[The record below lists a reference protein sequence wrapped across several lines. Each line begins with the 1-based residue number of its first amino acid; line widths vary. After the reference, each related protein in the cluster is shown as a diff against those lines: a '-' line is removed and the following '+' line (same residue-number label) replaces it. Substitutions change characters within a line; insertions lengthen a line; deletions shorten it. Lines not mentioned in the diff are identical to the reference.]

1 MDKKITIITILVVL
15 FVFLAV
21 GGWFWYLK
29 QAQRT
34 SNQNQRDRNSL
45 QGENETAEHQNS
57 KEKTVANINLDTTT
71 WKEYQSQDL
80 GIVFKIPQGWK
91 PNNYLLI
98 FPKGEN
104 GVWISIGEHSWP
116 KYFKNKIDREFS
128 VSQAIEDE
136 HLVYDDGYNFMLQKN
151 SFKEISLPLGDGV
164 EYPKMVDLF
173 YFYAKNSLVKNNQN
187 RRLFIIFS
195 KKTKKTYSF
204 QYGYDDD
211 TYDPIIDKAFGE
223 IVKSV
228 HILQ

>member
-80 GIVFKIPQGWK
+80 GIVFKIPLDWK
-91 PNNYLLI
+91 FNDKEFSILPTG
-98 FPKGEN
+98 KSG
-104 GVWISIGEHSWP
+104 GWISVGIYGWPDYLNNRIGQELSISRILTD
-116 KYFKNKIDREFS
+116 KSLGYIDRYRF
-128 VSQAIEDE
+128 VILD
-136 HLVYDDGYNFMLQKN
+136 N
-151 SFKEISLPLGDGV
+151 SLKEVTLSIGKGV
-164 EYPKMVDLF
+164 EYSRMSKRFRDYDESDGSATRSREFMI
-173 YFYAKNSLVKNNQN
+173 YCKKNG
-187 RRLFIIFS
+187 
-195 KKTKKTYSF
+195 KTYLF
-204 QYGYDDD
+204 RYDFFDD
-211 TYDPIIDKAFGE
+211 SYDQNIDVAFGE